1 MKKIL
6 SIVLAVTLC
15 LCMCLVPVS
24 AANTGDNPLFKN
36 KFLRFASWEGGN
48 LEDVN
53 ANDYSELYYHYDAN
67 NNIDWALVYG
77 TTRYQTAQEV
87 YAVLGNRVFMQ
98 NMGEIPFVLGYGVY
112 DAQKDT
118 FIDLGYVYNSD
129 RYTGLKEAVDAL
141 DIGTLI
147 GDMNGDNDLTVKDA
161 TMIQKSLA
169 GITDFSADD
178 AVAEQ
183 FNNAFP
189 NNTPQLAYKSDVNR
203 NGARDIGD
211 ATDVQKIVAKMK

>member
-6 SIVLAVTLC
+6 SVILAVTLC
-15 LCMCLVPVS
+15 FCMCLVPAS
-24 AANTGDNPLFKN
+24 AVNTEEGLLFKD
-36 KFLRFASWEGGN
+36 KFYPFASWEGGN
-48 LEDVN
+48 FEDVRSY
-53 ANDYSELYYHYDAN
+53 DELYYHYDEN
-67 NNIDWALVYG
+67 NCIDWALVYG
-77 TTRYQTAQEV
+77 TTRYHTALEI
-87 YAVLGNRVFMQ
+87 YAVLGNRVFTQ
-98 NMGEIPFVLGYGVY
+98 NMGDIPFVLGYGVY
-112 DAQKDT
+112 DAQEDT
-118 FIDLGYVYNSD
+118 FIDLGYVYYSD
-129 RYTGLKEAVDAL
+129 RYEGLKEAIDEL

-147 GDMNGDNDLTVKDA
+147 GDMNDDNDLTVKDA

-178 AVAEQ
+178 TVAEE

-211 ATDVQKIVAKMK
+211 ATDVQKIVAKIK